1 MARQPLSSRRFYAEF
16 KKRHAGKV
24 TWRDV
29 NTGILF
35 EGVGILVDGRYPSE
49 EMI

>member
-1 MARQPLSSRRFYAEF
+1 LSSRRFYAEF
-16 KKRHAGKV
+16 KKRQAGKV

-35 EGVGILVDGRYPSE
+35 EGVGIMVDGRYPSE
-49 EMI
+49 EGL